1 LFVAWVD
8 NVGVG
13 TVTVPLAEIDVTVS
27 DVAVID
33 VNALAAG
40 VVIPIDMLLM
50 FPTLL
55 EKIETVVPD
64 KVKLEPALIATTP
77 VALIATVPPP
87 DIWAFPPTIKLLSV
101 PNLVKLLLTIPLP
114 RVELLRAVTPD
125 IKKFDKV
132 LTLPL
137 ESTVNPGLSNPA
149 SDLRY
154 F

>member
-13 TVTVPLAEIDVTVS
+13 TVIVPF
-27 DVAVID
+27 AVID
-33 VNALAAG
+33 VAIIDVKLPAAG
-40 VVIPIDMLLM
+40 VVTPIVMLLI
-50 FPTLL
+50 FPTPL
-55 EKIETVVPD
+55 EEIETVVPEN
-64 KVKLEPALIATTP
+64 VKLEPALIATTP
-77 VALIATVPPP
+77 VALIATVLPP
-87 DIWAFPPTIKLLSV
+87 DICVLPPTIRLLSV

-114 RVELLRAVTPD
+114 KVELLRTVAPD
-125 IKKFDKV
+125 IKKFDRV